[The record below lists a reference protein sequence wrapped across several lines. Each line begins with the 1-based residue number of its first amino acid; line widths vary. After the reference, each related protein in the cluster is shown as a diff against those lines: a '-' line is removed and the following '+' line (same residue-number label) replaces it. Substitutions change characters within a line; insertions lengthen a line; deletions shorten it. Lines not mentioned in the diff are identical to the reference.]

1 MINQTTPWNRRPACV
16 PSTQLVTAGLLAF
29 TLCAGGCM
37 SNPFK
42 QGPLDTHTVATK
54 DRLHNIGV
62 FQLQRAP
69 DDASSNSQS
78 QLVQA
83 QADYADVESLDLSL
97 SDARTAALANNLGL
111 SATLIAP
118 EIANQRVNQERAAFD
133 SVFTLAASWA
143 DTDAPTSSTLVGSQS
158 RNQSIAPGI
167 RIPLMTGG
175 TVTVSAPV
183 NRFSSNN
190 TFSTLNPAW
199 TTDLEI
205 SLSHNLLRGAG
216 RRATTHALRLA
227 DLDRQTSLAQ
237 TKLEVIRILAD
248 VDRAY
253 WRLYASTKALEVV
266 EQQYTVAQTQLESA
280 QRKRQAGTGTEV
292 DVVRAQSGLADRVE
306 SIILAQNDVK
316 LQQRTLKQLINMPG
330 LSVDT
335 TTRLLPDSTPDP
347 VEYLYDLESL
357 TSSAVDNRM
366 EMLELEIQLARQAA
380 AIGFAENQKLPLVAL
395 NYTYRV
401 NGLAGSLGNSY
412 DILAQN
418 EFEDWSVGLNAEF
431 PLGNEAAKASL
442 AQAILSRLQSLAS
455 RDAREQAITT
465 EILNAVDNLQST
477 WHRILASQ
485 ESVLLNARL
494 LAAEKRQ
501 FDVGRSTSTIVLDA
515 DANLANARL
524 AEIRAIVDY
533 QIAQIDLAVASGTLL
548 GQAKVEW
555 NTDPK
560 LLGDDSR
567 AKANDGVTPYKPGS
581 GIWTNP

>member
-1 MINQTTPWNRRPACV
+1 MTNKNTPWHRRPACV
-16 PSTQLVTAGLLAF
+16 PHAQLLATGLLAY

-42 QGPLDTHTVATK
+42 QGPLDTHTVTTK
-54 DRLHNIGV
+54 ERLHNIGV

-69 DDASSNSQS
+69 EDSTRHTKA
-78 QLVQA
+78 QLTQA
-83 QADYADVESLDLSL
+83 QTDYANVQTLDLTL
-97 SDARTAALANNLGL
+97 SDARAAALSNNLGL

-118 EIANQRVNQERAAFD
+118 EIAAQRVNQERAAFE
-133 SVFTLAASWA
+133 SVFTLNASWNE
-143 DTDAPTSSTLVGSQS
+143 TDAPTASTLVGSQA
-158 RNQSIAPGI
+158 RNQSITPGI

-175 TVTVSAPV
+175 NITVSAPI
-183 NRFSSNN
+183 NRSANN
-190 TFSTLNPAW
+190 NSFSTLNPAW

-205 SLSHNLLRGAG
+205 SLSHNLLRNAG

-227 DLDRQTSLAQ
+227 DYDRQTSLAQ
-237 TKLEVIRILAD
+237 TKLEVIRVLAN

-266 EQQYTVAQTQLESA
+266 EQQYTVAQTQLASA
-280 QRKRQAGTGTEV
+280 QRKRNAGTGTDV
-292 DVVRAQSGLADRVE
+292 DIVRAQSGVADRVE
-306 SIILAQNDVK
+306 AIIRAQNDVK

-330 LSVDT
+330 LTVDT
-335 TTRLLPDSTPDP
+335 TTRIIADSTPDP
-347 VEYLYDLESL
+347 VEYLYDLNQL
-357 TSSAVDNRM
+357 TTAAVQNRM
-366 EMLELEIQLARQAA
+366 EMLELQIQLARQAA
-380 AIGFAENQKLPLVAL
+380 AIGFAENQKLPLIAL
-395 NYTYRV
+395 NYTYRI
-401 NGLAGSLGNSY
+401 NGLAGSLENSV
-412 DILAQN
+412 DVLAQN
-418 EFEDWSVGLNAEF
+418 EFEDWSIGLNAEF

-442 AQAILSRLQSLAS
+442 AQAILARLQSLAT
-455 RDAREQAITT
+455 RDARQQSITT
-465 EILNAVDNLQST
+465 EVLNAVDNLQST

-524 AEIRAIVDY
+524 SEIRAIVDY

-555 NTDPK
+555 NSDPK
-560 LLGDDSR
+560 ILDDDHR
-567 AKANDGVTPYKPGS
+567 TKANQGVTPYKPSS
-581 GIWTNP
+581 GIWTKP

>member
-1 MINQTTPWNRRPACV
+1 MTKPHHTHTVR
-16 PSTQLVTAGLLAF
+16 SLLLSAAF
-29 TLCAGGCM
+29 TAAPLLTTGLTGCM

-42 QGPLDTHTVATK
+42 AGPLDTTTVATK

-62 FQLQRAP
+62 FQLERAP
-69 DDASSNSQS
+69 DDASRDTHA

-83 QADYADVESLDLSL
+83 QTDYTNVEKMDLSL
-97 SDARTAALANNLGL
+97 SEARTSALSSNLGL

-118 EIANQRVNQERAAFD
+118 EIAAQRVDQERAAFE
-133 SVFTLAASWA
+133 SVFTLSAGWNE
-143 DTDAPTSSTLVGSQS
+143 TDAPTASTLVGSQA
-158 RNQSIAPGI
+158 RNQSITPGV

-175 TVTVSAPV
+175 NITVSTPI
-183 NRFSSNN
+183 NRSSTNN
-190 TFSTLNPAW
+190 SFSTLDPAW
-199 TTDLEI
+199 TSDLEI

-237 TKLEVIRILAD
+237 TKLEVIRVLAD

-266 EQQYTVAQTQLESA
+266 EQQYTVAQSQLESA
-280 QRKRQAGTGTEV
+280 QRREDAGTGTEV
-292 DVVRAQSGLADRVE
+292 DIVRAQSGLADRVE

-330 LSVDT
+330 LTVDT
-335 TTRLLPDSTPDP
+335 STRILTESTPDP
-347 VEYLYDLESL
+347 VEYLYDLDTL
-357 TSSAVDNRM
+357 TTAAVHNRM

-401 NGLAGSLGNSY
+401 NGLAGSLGNSV
-412 DILAQN
+412 DVLAQN

-442 AQAILSRLQSLAS
+442 AQAILSRLQSLAT
-455 RDAREQAITT
+455 REAREQAITT
-465 EILNAVDNLQST
+465 EIHNAVDNLQST
-477 WHRILASQ
+477 WHRILASRD
-485 ESVLLNARL
+485 SVLLNARL

-515 DANLANARL
+515 DTNLANARL

-560 LLGDDSR
+560 ILSDKNR
-567 AKANDGVTPYKPGS
+567 AKAREGVTPYHPGS
-581 GIWTNP
+581 GIWTTP